1 MTISGINNSYSYA
14 SYSKKIDTS
23 STDADVSQVSQVNQP
38 LPIESSISS
47 DDQPQQQASEL
58 PKPSRTGNL
67 EKIIFD
73 FKKNNEFNL
82 VGAQSK
88 VEDVDVDKALS
99 DMKKDSVLDQ
109 YKFFVKSPLVSDADG
124 SVRQVTKR

>member
-1 MTISGINNSYSYA
+1 MTISRVSQPYSSYSNR
-14 SYSKKIDTS
+14 IDTS
-23 STDADVSQVSQVNQP
+23 STDAQVKPISQVNQP
-38 LPIESSISS
+38 LPVEPSISLDEPS
-47 DDQPQQQASEL
+47 KQQDTETLKS
-58 PKPSRTGNL
+58 SRTGNL

-88 VEDVDVDKALS
+88 AEDLDVDQALS

-109 YKFFVKSPLVSDADG
+109 YKFFVKSSLVNDTDG
-124 SVRQVTKR
+124 SVKQIIKR

>member
-1 MTISGINNSYSYA
+1 MTISRVSQPYSSYSNR
-14 SYSKKIDTS
+14 IDTS
-23 STDADVSQVSQVNQP
+23 STDAQVKPISQVNQP
-38 LPIESSISS
+38 LPVEPSISLDEPS
-47 DDQPQQQASEL
+47 KQQDTETLKS
-58 PKPSRTGNL
+58 SRTGNL

-88 VEDVDVDKALS
+88 AEDLDVDQALS

-109 YKFFVKSPLVSDADG
+109 YKFFVKSSLGSDADG

>member
-1 MTISGINNSYSYA
+1 MTISRVSQPYSSYSN
-14 SYSKKIDTS
+14 KIDTS
-23 STDADVSQVSQVNQP
+23 STDAQVKPISQVNQP
-38 LPIESSISS
+38 LPVEPSISLDEPS
-47 DDQPQQQASEL
+47 KQQDTETLKS
-58 PKPSRTGNL
+58 SRTGNL

-88 VEDVDVDKALS
+88 AEDLDVDQALS

-109 YKFFVKSPLVSDADG
+109 YKFFVKSSLVNDTDG
-124 SVRQVTKR
+124 SVKQIIKR